1 MISSKPVM
9 AFRNK
14 IDILVTLNNNS
25 IDRLRNRISNKTF
38 ILGEE
43 AYVKNEINKLP
54 VPILQLAKDVGN
66 PIYAN
71 SVSSGILSGIID
83 ADLEIVKKCVS
94 DCFST
99 KNPEIVKKNI
109 TATVKGYNFG
119 KSLNLRVNI
128 KKNPKIKNHYLIN
141 GSQAVSKG
149 AIAGGCN
156 FISSYPMSP
165 ATAVFTEL
173 AKASKEYN
181 IIVDQAEDEIAA
193 ANMVIGAW
201 YAGARGLV
209 STSGGGFALM
219 TEAISLS
226 GMIETP
232 IVVHLAQRP
241 GPATGLPTRTEQG
254 DLNLAL
260 YAGHGSFPRIIFA
273 PSGLDEAY
281 YLTAQAFNYADEF
294 QVPVFVLTDQYLL
307 DSIYNVEKFPNVEL
321 TRHIVKTDENYK
333 RYEITEDGIS
343 PRGIP
348 GFGTGVVRVD
358 SDEHDEYGHIT
369 ESSEVRTKM
378 VNKRMKKLDKIIE
391 KSIEPVLYGHKDYD
405 YLFVSWGSTSL
416 ILKEALENLENNRVA
431 LLHFPQVYPLPKS
444 SKKYFKKA
452 KKLIFVEQN
461 ITGQFADLVKQ
472 TYGINTS
479 KRILKYDGFP
489 FSVEELTDK
498 IKGEL

>member
-1 MISSKPVM
+1 MFSNENLSIVLSGAAGQGIQTVEKLLTKIAKESGYYVFATKEYMSRVRGGNNSTEILISSKPVR

-14 IDILVTLNNNS
+14 IDILVILNNNS
-25 IDRLRNRISNKTF
+25 IDRLRNRISDTTF
-38 ILGEE
+38 IMGEE
-43 AYVKNEINKLP
+43 AYVKNEMNKLP

-71 SVSSGILSGIID
+71 SVASGILSGIID

-94 DCFST
+94 EYFST
-99 KNPEIVKKNI
+99 KNPETIKKNI
-109 TATVKGYNFG
+109 TATVKGYNLG
-119 KSLNLRVNI
+119 KSLSLKVSI
-128 KKNPKIKNHYLIN
+128 KKNPKIKNHYLMN
-141 GSQAVSKG
+141 GAQAVSKG

-173 AKASKEYN
+173 AKASKENN

-193 ANMVIGAW
+193 ANMVIAAW

-219 TEAISLS
+219 TETISLS

-241 GPATGLPTRTEQG
+241 GLATGLPTRTEQG

-273 PSGLDEAY
+273 PSSLDEAD

-307 DSIYNVEKFPNVEL
+307 DSIYNVEKFSNVEL
-321 TRHIVKTDENYK
+321 TKHIV
-333 RYEITEDGIS
+333 
-343 PRGIP
+343 
-348 GFGTGVVRVD
+348 
-358 SDEHDEYGHIT
+358 
-369 ESSEVRTKM
+369 
-378 VNKRMKKLDKIIE
+378 
-391 KSIEPVLYGHKDYD
+391 
-405 YLFVSWGSTSL
+405 
-416 ILKEALENLENNRVA
+416 
-431 LLHFPQVYPLPKS
+431 
-444 SKKYFKKA
+444 
-452 KKLIFVEQN
+452 
-461 ITGQFADLVKQ
+461 
-472 TYGINTS
+472 
-479 KRILKYDGFP
+479 
-489 FSVEELTDK
+489 
-498 IKGEL
+498 